1 MFKGLFRSD
10 LPLTT
15 ITLIIGMLI
24 TGALVKITFDDL
36 VSHEKEL
43 FDKEVMQIK
52 DGIFGKVAAVEE
64 NLYGIRALYDA
75 SNDVDA
81 DEFRILSETILSR
94 HPYITSTFYLPLV
107 DDKERR
113 NFESTRQDEG
123 YINFSILPWN
133 EDGNPKPIAPHERY
147 FPIQFLEPFTPDSA
161 PLHGVD
167 LLSAPEFNPY
177 ILRTIDSAKTAT
189 TLNNPL
195 LDGEND
201 LMIFL
206 AIYAGHGI
214 PEQTSSR
221 RHNVNGLVAIAVDA
235 TQLLQGTQFNKHQH
249 IQLQLTDES
258 SGQISKPIIYQGVD
272 KHAPQE
278 WHFTTLKSTHLTSF
292 GGQTLKLNISHELHW
307 QDVNNSQVYAAFILG
322 LAFTALLILLVRGMK
337 QRALYLQ
344 RRNEEIQAL
353 VTTRTREL
361 AFEKDRALTTLFS
374 IGDGVITT
382 DPQGIVESLN
392 PVAELL
398 TGWKNA
404 DATGLPIDQIYNIH
418 DADSERPLDPPVSLC
433 LTERKAMTSSHNIV
447 LYSRHEDTH
456 TPITQSVS
464 PIFDHDQNI
473 TGTVLVFHDVS
484 HDRELVRQMAHQ
496 ATHDALTGLPNRILL
511 LDRLTQ
517 ALARAPWKK
526 RLVAVMFLD
535 LDRFKVINDTLGHN
549 IGDELLK
556 QVAFRLVGTLRKGD
570 TVCRLGGDEFV
581 ILFDDVAQKDDI
593 AHLAQKIIQTL
604 GIPLTLQ
611 QQEFFLTASIG
622 ISLYPENGDSASSLM
637 KNADT
642 AMYRAKAAG
651 KNAFIFYSEDMN
663 TQSTKRLALEADLRR
678 AIERN
683 ELRLFYQ
690 PLVEANSA
698 RIIGAE
704 ALLRWQHPTLG
715 LVPPLDFIPL
725 AEETGLIVPIGE
737 WVLHEAC
744 RQNQAWQQAGL
755 PPIRISVNIADRQ
768 FQNKDLPQKVQLALN
783 SSGLAADYLDLEL
796 TEGVLAHNAQEAIA
810 TLSELRKMGVHL
822 SIDDFGTGYSSLSYL
837 KRFPLNTLKVDRAFV
852 RDITTDKDDAAI
864 CATII
869 AMAKNLNLSVVAEGV
884 ENVDQLN
891 FLNTHGCHFIQG
903 FMFSP
908 PVPAEKFTGM
918 LSQHDVFADKIS
930 GIEHDPGI

>member
-1 MFKGLFRSD
+1 MFKGLFRTD
-10 LPLTT
+10 LPLTS
-15 ITLIIGMLI
+15 IAFIIGILI
-24 TGALVKITFDDL
+24 TGALVKISFDDL
-36 VSHEKEL
+36 VAHEKEI

-52 DGIFGKVAAVEE
+52 DSIFGKITAAEE
-64 NLYGIRALYDA
+64 NLYGIRSLYDA

-94 HPYITSTFYLPLV
+94 HPYITTTFYLPLI
-107 DDKERR
+107 DDNDRS
-113 NFESTRQDEG
+113 NFESARQDEG
-123 YINFSILPWN
+123 YINFSILRWSK
-133 EDGNPKPIAPHERY
+133 EGNPRPIGTQKRY
-147 FPIQFLEPFTPDSA
+147 FPIQYLEPFTPESA

-167 LLSAPEFNPY
+167 LLSAPEFTPY
-177 ILRTIDSAKTAT
+177 ILRTIDSTQTAT

-195 LDGEND
+195 LDEGNN
-201 LMIFL
+201 LMVFL
-206 AIYAGHGI
+206 AIYAGHGM
-214 PEQTSSR
+214 PEQISDR
-221 RHNVNGLVAIAVDA
+221 RHNVNGLVAISVDT
-235 TQLLQGTQFNKHQH
+235 TQLLRGIQFNEHQQ
-249 IQLQLTDES
+249 ITLQLSDNR
-258 SGQISKPIIYQGVD
+258 SGNISKPIIYQGVD
-272 KHAPQE
+272 EEATLE
-278 WHFTTLKSTHLTSF
+278 WRFTTLKSTHQTPF
-292 GGQTLKLNISHELHW
+292 GGQTLTLNISHDFHW
-307 QDVNNSQVYAAFILG
+307 QDVDNSRVYAAFMIG
-322 LAFTALLILLVRGMK
+322 LAFTTLLILLVRGMK

-344 RRNEEIQAL
+344 KRNEEIQSVVA
-353 VTTRTREL
+353 TRTREL

-382 DPQGIVESLN
+382 DPQGLVESLN
-392 PVAELL
+392 PVAEAL
-398 TGWKNA
+398 TGWRNA
-404 DATGLPIDQIYNIH
+404 EATGRPIDEVYNIH
-418 DADSERPLDPPVSLC
+418 DTDSERPLDPPVSLC
-433 LTERKAMTSSHNIV
+433 LTERKALTSSQNIV
-447 LYSRHEDTH
+447 LTSRHEDTQ

-484 HDRELVRQMAHQ
+484 HDRKLVQQMAHQ

-549 IGDELLK
+549 VGDELLK

-593 AHLAQKIIQTL
+593 AHLAQKIIRTL
-604 GIPLTLQ
+604 GIPFTLQ

-622 ISLYPENGDSASSLM
+622 ISLYPENGDSANLLM

-642 AMYRAKAAG
+642 AMYRAKATG

-663 TQSTKRLALEADLRR
+663 AQSTKRLALEADLRR
-678 AIERN
+678 AIERD

-783 SSGLAADYLDLEL
+783 NSGLAAEHLDLEL

-810 TLSELRKMGVHL
+810 TLSELRTMGVHL

-884 ENVDQLN
+884 ENGEQLN

-908 PVPAEKFTGM
+908 PVPANKFTA
-918 LSQHDVFADKIS
+918 LLAQQDVFADKIKV
-930 GIEHDPGI
+930 IEYDPGI